1 MQKKY
6 LFGFGGVMVF
16 IALVLI
22 AISFDHLDPY
32 SFRYSS
38 NEMLEKMD
46 DQTHLLSPQEFIDL
60 RTQQDLIIVDL
71 RDPKLFAVF
80 SLDSAKNIAA
90 ERVLDK
96 SLKPFFQTETTKVL
110 VDQDGLQANQIWV
123 LLTQFGYENLM
134 VLEGGIK
141 NWQEK
146 VEVTTLDKFTGFK
159 DENPQ
164 VDFAEVMKK

>member
-71 RDPKLFAVF
+71 RDPKLFAAF

-159 DENPQ
+159 DEKPQ

>member
-159 DENPQ
+159 DEKPQ

>member
-1 MQKKY
+1 
-6 LFGFGGVMVF
+6 MVF

-96 SLKPFFQTETTKVL
+96 SLKPFFQTETTKLL

-159 DENPQ
+159 DEKPQ

>member
-1 MQKKY
+1 
-6 LFGFGGVMVF
+6 MVF

>member
-1 MQKKY
+1 
-6 LFGFGGVMVF
+6 MVF

-159 DENPQ
+159 DEKPQ

>member
-71 RDPKLFAVF
+71 RDPKLFAIF

-159 DENPQ
+159 DEKPQ

>member
-22 AISFDHLDPY
+22 AISFDNLDPY

-159 DENPQ
+159 DEKPQ